1 MEETMPGTG
10 PVIPLTDIQA
20 AVAVLLAG
28 LVYRHPIPA
37 DRWDQA
43 VTTLA
48 RSHQQLGGTTRQL
61 VYATIAAAHPDAD
74 TSDLP
79 QALTALGRSL
89 GLAEPVPAPTDATA
103 VQLRLF

>member
-1 MEETMPGTG
+1 MPVTG
-10 PVIPLTDIQA
+10 PVIPLADIQA
-20 AVAVLLAG
+20 AVSVLLAG

-37 DRWDQA
+37 DHWDQA
-43 VTTLA
+43 VAILA

-61 VYATIAAAHPDAD
+61 VYATIAAANPDTD

-79 QALTALGRSL
+79 RALASLGNSL
-89 GLAEPVPAPTDATA
+89 GLTEPVSAPIDTGA

>member
-1 MEETMPGTG
+1 MPTTG
-10 PVIPLTDIQA
+10 PVIPLADIQA
-20 AVAVLLAG
+20 AVSILMAG
-28 LVYRHPIPA
+28 LVHHHPIPA

-48 RSHQQLGGTTRQL
+48 TSHQQLGGTTRQL

-79 QALTALGRSL
+79 RALTALGRSI
-89 GLAEPVPAPTDATA
+89 GPAEPASGSANAGVT
-103 VQLRLF
+103 QQRLF